1 MKASKR
7 FKGKRDK
14 ELSQIPTECMG
25 TSKVSYAR
33 KREKK
38 RQLVIKS
45 LFEELFNFLP
55 DQNVSR
61 MTRSRMTRKTILL
74 DTAAYIITLE
84 MELGLRKDINWENHF
99 ETLSTYM

>member
-1 MKASKR
+1 MKATKR

-61 MTRSRMTRKTILL
+61 MTRKTILL
-74 DTAAYIITLE
+74 DTAAYIMTLE
-84 MELGLRKDINWENHF
+84 MELGIRKDINWENHF

>member
-1 MKASKR
+1 MKATKI

-25 TSKVSYAR
+25 TSTVSYAR

-45 LFEELFNFLP
+45 LFEQLFNFLP

-61 MTRSRMTRKTILL
+61 MTRKTILL
-74 DTAAYIITLE
+74 DTVTYIITLE
-84 MELGLRKDINWENHF
+84 MELGIRKDINWENHF

>member
-1 MKASKR
+1 MKATKR

-61 MTRSRMTRKTILL
+61 MTRKTILL
-74 DTAAYIITLE
+74 DTVAYIITLE
-84 MELGLRKDINWENHF
+84 MELGIRKDINWENHF